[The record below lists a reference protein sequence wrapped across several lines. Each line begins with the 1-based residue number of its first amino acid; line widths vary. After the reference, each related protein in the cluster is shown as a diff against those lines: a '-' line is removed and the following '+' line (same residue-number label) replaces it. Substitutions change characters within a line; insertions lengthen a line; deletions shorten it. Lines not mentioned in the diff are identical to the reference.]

1 MEQLTVKAKLRK
13 ALPQLASFE
22 HYWKRRRRETAPHA
36 AWSTAGYYYMEG
48 YQAGRKAERRRR
60 K

>member
-1 MEQLTVKAKLRK
+1 MTARPLTVREKLRG

-22 HYWKRRRRETAPHA
+22 HYWRRRRQPTAPIA
-36 AWSTAGYYYMEG
+36 AMSTAGYYYMTG
-48 YQAGRKAERRRR
+48 YLAGRKAERR